1 MLRNS
6 LYLKNYIIKKEA
18 LNINDKLYETLFLK
32 TQFFLQV
39 GFALN

>member
-6 LYLKNYIIKKEA
+6 LYLKNYIKKEA
-18 LNINDKLYETLFLK
+18 LNINDKLYEALFLK